1 MTAPVWMAS
10 PPEVHSALLSSGPG
24 PGSLL
29 AAAGAWNSL
38 SAEYASAAGELT
50 SLLGAVQAGAW
61 EGPSA
66 EQYVSA
72 HAPYLA
78 WLTEASANSAG
89 VAAQHEIAAAAYTTA
104 LAAMPT
110 IPELAANHAIH
121 GVLIATNFF
130 GLNTIPIALNEAD
143 YARMWIQAATTMTGY
158 QAISGT
164 ALASAPR
171 TSTAPPVLKTNNVA
185 GQVAAASQKPSQI
198 LQQIIQFFENNPLAA
213 LAAGPLLVA
222 FAVYEVVSPIATYVP
237 LLTLLPFIITAVV
250 NYAQSLFTVLP
261 EAVPAPAG
269 VVPAFASA
277 GRSAALPIP
286 APLPTTTAP
295 SASSA
300 PASSATVTAGG
311 APAPAPAAPG
321 FGYLVGGIGPD
332 DGPGPTLID
341 RDETKAPASAIPA
354 AAAVGAVGRDK
365 ARARRRR
372 RGEMRDH
379 ADEFADMNVEVDPQ
393 WGAQA
398 DREPVASTVA
408 SDRGAGP
415 LGFAGT
421 VSQGSEQATGLAT
434 LSGNGFGD
442 GPKMPMVPGTW
453 GPEAPEGEG
462 DHS

>member
-1 MTAPVWMAS
+1 
-10 PPEVHSALLSSGPG
+10 
-24 PGSLL
+24 
-29 AAAGAWNSL
+29 
-38 SAEYASAAGELT
+38 
-50 SLLGAVQAGAW
+50 
-61 EGPSA
+61 
-66 EQYVSA
+66 
-72 HAPYLA
+72 
-78 WLTEASANSAG
+78 
-89 VAAQHEIAAAAYTTA
+89 
-104 LAAMPT
+104 
-110 IPELAANHAIH
+110 
-121 GVLIATNFF
+121 VLIATNFF

-171 TSTAPPVLKTNNVA
+171 TSTAPPVLKTNNVV
-185 GQVAAASQKPSQI
+185 GQLAAASQKPSQI

-286 APLPTTTAP
+286 APVPTTTAP

-311 APAPAPAAPG
+311 APAPATPATAG
-321 FGYLVGGIGPD
+321 FAYVVGGIGPD

-354 AAAVGAVGRDK
+354 AAAVGVVGRDK

>member
-1 MTAPVWMAS
+1 
-10 PPEVHSALLSSGPG
+10 
-24 PGSLL
+24 L

-61 EGPSA
+61 EGLSA

-89 VAAQHEIAAAAYTTA
+89 VAAQQEIAAAAYTTA

-365 ARARRRR
+365 ARSRRRR